1 MVFFNCSS
9 RPLVEDLFESAG
21 SISQRRYNRKQIQD
35 LPEPVQKYFDYAL
48 TDGQPYV
55 SYLRLKHGGRF
66 KTAPDKDWM
75 DIQGQQ
81 YFIAE
86 KPGFVWSGKTKMFRA
101 EDAFVNGHGH
111 LKIYLLSFLRIINQE
126 GRKTDQ
132 GELLRWLGES
142 VWLPTNLLP
151 SENKKWTAIDANTAR
166 LTLTGAEH
174 EVYYDITFNDQGQ
187 IVEMETQ
194 RFKGEESKETWIG
207 RVGEYVEVE
216 GMRVPSRIKGIWR
229 LDSGDYHYADFK
241 VEKFEY
247 GVPQPF

>member
-66 KTAPDKDWM
+66 KTAPDKDWI

-101 EDAFVNGHGH
+101 EDAYVNGQGH
-111 LKIYLLSFLRIINQE
+111 LKIYLFSFLRIINQE

-166 LTLTGAEH
+166 LTFTGSEH
-174 EVYYDITFNDQGQ
+174 EVYYDITFNDLGQ

-216 GMRVPSRIKGIWR
+216 GMRVPSRIEGIWR
-229 LDSGDYHYADFK
+229 LDSGDYQYADFK